1 MAPKCDKSVLHAAK
15 AVVSV
20 ANVVKAAV
28 NVVSVVNAV
37 KVMLPPAMSTPLQAK

>member
-1 MAPKCDKSVLHAAK
+1 MSARPAAK

-20 ANVVKAAV
+20 ANVVKVAV

-37 KVMLPPAMSTPLQAK
+37 RVMLQPAMSTPLQAK